1 MLENK
6 QKSSS
11 FFYPF
16 RRFVLEIGIFLVC
29 VTLSMGGIS
38 YYFKH
43 VTILRKEETLSS
55 KKAVFSVKSSSFDH
69 KKGEDFEYYTLLAQ
83 GDTSLPVGLC

>member
-6 QKSSS
+6 QKSRS
-11 FFYPF
+11 FFYLF
-16 RRFVLEIGIFLVC
+16 RRFFLEIGIFLVC

-43 VTILRKEETLSS
+43 VTILSKEELRAS
-55 KKAVFSVKSSSFDH
+55 KKRVFSVKSSSFDH

-83 GDTSLPVGLC
+83 GDTSLPADLC